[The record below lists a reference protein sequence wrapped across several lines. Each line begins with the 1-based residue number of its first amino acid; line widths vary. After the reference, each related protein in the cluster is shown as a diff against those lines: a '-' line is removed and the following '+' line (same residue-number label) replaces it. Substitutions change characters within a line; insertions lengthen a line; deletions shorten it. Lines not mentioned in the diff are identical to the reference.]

1 MYKLWRIFKFAI
13 QGFFRNFWLS
23 LVTITMMLMAI
34 VSVTLLVSID
44 YVKQA
49 TIAGVEQ
56 KVDILISMQYEIER
70 EDVDTL
76 VLDLEELP
84 EVKKVRII
92 SPEDNM
98 ELFKQNNS
106 NSKAIKALDVFEDD
120 ENPFG
125 YSLAIQAYNLDQY
138 KTISAFIEK
147 EEYAGIVKA
156 STFHDYES
164 FVNKI
169 NNLSKIL
176 NKYSW
181 YIIAIFAVISL
192 VVIFNTIRMSIYTRK
207 DEIVIM
213 KLVGAGNWFIR
224 APFFIESIFYALV
237 SVLIVIGVTYPIV
250 NFIQPS
256 LTNYFQDT
264 QVINLAG
271 YFQSNFLYIFGWQ
284 FLALATLNVVST
296 AVAMKKYLKS

>member
-1 MYKLWRIFKFAI
+1 M
-13 QGFFRNFWLS
+13 
-23 LVTITMMLMAI
+23 V
-34 VSVTLLVSID
+34 
-44 YVKQA
+44 
-49 TIAGVEQ
+49 
-56 KVDILISMQYEIER
+56 
-70 EDVDTL
+70 
-76 VLDLEELP
+76 
-84 EVKKVRII
+84 
-92 SPEDNM
+92 
-98 ELFKQNNS
+98 
-106 NSKAIKALDVFEDD
+106 
-120 ENPFG
+120 
-125 YSLAIQAYNLDQY
+125 YN
-138 KTISAFIEK
+138 
-147 EEYAGIVKA
+147 
-156 STFHDYES
+156 
-164 FVNKI
+164 
-169 NNLSKIL
+169 
-176 NKYSW
+176 
-181 YIIAIFAVISL
+181 AIFAVISL

>member
-92 SPEDNM
+92 SPEDYM

-106 NSKAIKALDVFEDD
+106 NSNAIKALDVFEDD
-120 ENPFG
+120 
-125 YSLAIQAYNLDQY
+125 

>member
-147 EEYAGIVKA
+147 
-156 STFHDYES
+156 
-164 FVNKI
+164 
-169 NNLSKIL
+169 
-176 NKYSW
+176 
-181 YIIAIFAVISL
+181 
-192 VVIFNTIRMSIYTRK
+192 
-207 DEIVIM
+207 
-213 KLVGAGNWFIR
+213 
-224 APFFIESIFYALV
+224 
-237 SVLIVIGVTYPIV
+237 
-250 NFIQPS
+250 
-256 LTNYFQDT
+256 
-264 QVINLAG
+264 
-271 YFQSNFLYIFGWQ
+271 
-284 FLALATLNVVST
+284 
-296 AVAMKKYLKS
+296 